1 MRKIILINGLI
12 SGAIIATLMT
22 LSILFIKDHGIVGMV
37 VGYLS
42 MLIAFSFIYVGVKQY
57 RDNEL
62 GGVIKFGRAFLV
74 GLCIATIG
82 ALIYVI
88 NWEVYMYFTNYT
100 FMTEYSA
107 SFIEGLRAKGEAAAE
122 IAKAQAEMAPMIEAY
137 KNPIYRMGMTLT
149 EILPVGLVVSLIVA
163 WVIRTPKGKT
173 KAA

>member
-1 MRKIILINGLI
+1 MKKTILTYGLI
-12 SGAIIATLMT
+12 AGVIVAALMDT
-22 LSILFIKDHGIVGMV
+22 SILFIKDHGIVGMV
-37 VGYLS
+37 FGYAS
-42 MLIAFSFIYVGVKQY
+42 MLIAFSFIYVGVKKY

-74 GLCIATIG
+74 GIGIAAIG

-107 SFIEGLRAKGEAAAE
+107 SYIDGLRAKGMAAAE
-122 IAKAQAEMAPMIEAY
+122 IAKAEAEMAPMIEAY
-137 KNPIYRMGMTLT
+137 KNPLYRMMFTLS

-163 WVIRTPKGKT
+163 WVVRAPKGR
-173 KAA
+173 AAV